1 LDRTQRPISHL
12 YNLLYR
18 VNFFYSKKI
27 FPIFVFDG
35 KVSEL
40 KRVITKDQLKDF
52 LFTKK
57 WYEGSMKQ
65 GSRGLAREI
74 ALSKEYM
81 WQNILE
87 ESKQLLGALGVPYIE
102 TPASAEAQCAYLV
115 KKGVAQLSNSQDFDS
130 LLFGCPNLVQNLS
143 KSLRRKVQGKWRYEK
158 IVPMV
163 TNLQKTLKLLDIS
176 IFQLIDL
183 SLLIETDYFPGIKG
197 IGPKKGLKYIK
208 QHKNIETIISC
219 EKDKYDFTDFQ
230 IEFDFAKGIDVF
242 FDIHRI
248 NMYFVVDKNVKNFR
262 WEIPIATNLED
273 TIRIWGIG
281 WTRYNQVFLDNGLA
295 DSGDSYLYDN
305 PAVVTASNYQVAHEF
320 TRYKELKLLFS
331 PYSARSIRY
340 NVILGESLNTDE
352 TSRLYSSFPLAPNPR
367 IQEIEVYSVS
377 TPISN
382 ITSNFSFE
390 SSETG
395 ALYLLHQDSDSIST
409 TKA

>member
-1 LDRTQRPISHL
+1 MGVKLQEIILRKKIELQDLSGNIIAIDAPNIIMSLFRFTRKTPDGSYGELILDRTQRPISHL

-102 TPASAEAQCAYLV
+102 SPASAEAQCAYLV

-219 EKDKYDFTDFQ
+219 EKDKYDFTMLSREKIKEVRKIFLLPDVNETEN
-230 IEFDFAKGIDVF
+230 EFFWNSPHKSKIYYLLCEEHHLNKERVS
-242 FDIHRI
+242 
-248 NMYFVVDKNVKNFR
+248 K
-262 WEIPIATNLED
+262 NLEKL
-273 TIRIWGIG
+273 T
-281 WTRYNQVFLDNGLA
+281 
-295 DSGDSYLYDN
+295 DSYGKCKSYFEHKREETKPIQLTID
-305 PAVVTASNYQVAHEF
+305 
-320 TRYKELKLLFS
+320 
-331 PYSARSIRY
+331 
-340 NVILGESLNTDE
+340 LN
-352 TSRLYSSFPLAPNPR
+352 FN
-367 IQEIEVYSVS
+367 
-377 TPISN
+377 
-382 ITSNFSFE
+382 
-390 SSETG
+390 
-395 ALYLLHQDSDSIST
+395 
-409 TKA
+409 